1 MQEML
6 NAPQPSLQQIAK
18 GVYAWIGVD
27 GNSNAG
33 AVETAQGLVAID
45 AQQSVRLGR
54 QFRSVAEATL
64 TRPIVCLV
72 NTHFHLDHTAGNVAF
87 EGVPILAHER
97 TLSIMTDY
105 LGPIDAESW
114 SISALGPKLRLFFGS
129 NFKSL
134 VAAGSEGER
143 WFIDRMTG
151 PDNETI
157 LLRPPTETFAHSFT
171 FEMPGDRLKMEYW
184 GPAHSDGD
192 LVIWLENA
200 KVAFLGD
207 LMFHGRVPWL
217 GDCDLDGWI
226 DRLARVLLL
235 DVDAVVPGHGPVAT
249 LQDVEDFRTLLM
261 SLRSAVAAAVR
272 NGLSEEAASIEVNL
286 PEYRHLSRYKE
297 WMPYN
302 VRAVY
307 QYLKSL

>member
-1 MQEML
+1 ML
-6 NAPQPSLQQIAK
+6 NANQPSLQLIAK
-18 GVYAWIGVD
+18 GIHVWIGIN

-33 AVETAQGLVAID
+33 VIETAEGLVAID
-45 AQQSVRLGR
+45 AQQTARLGI
-54 QFRSVAEATL
+54 QFRSKTESAL
-64 TRPIVCLV
+64 KRPIMRLV

-87 EGVPILAHER
+87 AGVPVLAHER

-105 LGPIDAESW
+105 LGPPDNGTW
-114 SISALGPKLRLFFGS
+114 NISALAPKLQLFFGS
-129 NFKSL
+129 NFASL
-134 VAAGSEGER
+134 VASGTEGER
-143 WFIDRMTG
+143 WFIDRMTA

-157 LLRPPTETFAHSFT
+157 VLRPPTETFADSFC
-171 FEMPGDRLKMEYW
+171 FEAPADRVRMEYW

-207 LMFHGRVPWL
+207 LMFHGRFPWL
-217 GDCDLDGWI
+217 GDCNLDGWI
-226 DRLARVLLL
+226 EQLGRFLLL
-235 DVDAVVPGHGPVAT
+235 DIEIVVPGHGPVTTMKEVA
-249 LQDVEDFRTLLM
+249 DFRSLLM
-261 SLRSAVAAAVR
+261 ALRTAVNVALR
-272 NGLSEEAASIEVNL
+272 NGLSEEAASREVDL
-286 PEYRHLSRYKE
+286 VEFRSMPRYRE